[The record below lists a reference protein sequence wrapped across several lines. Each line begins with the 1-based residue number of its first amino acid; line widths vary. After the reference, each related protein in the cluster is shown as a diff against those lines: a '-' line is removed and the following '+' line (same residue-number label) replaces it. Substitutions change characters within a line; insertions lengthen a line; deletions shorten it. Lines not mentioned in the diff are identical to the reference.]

1 MSFSSWIEGVVSSPI
16 LLLLT
21 LLTLGVIFV
30 NGWTDAPNAIASC
43 VATRALSPRTA
54 IGMAAVCNFLG
65 LILTVSVNSAVTDT
79 VFTMVK
85 FSDNEQESQIALCA
99 AMAAIVLWACAAW
112 YFGIPTSE
120 SHALIAG
127 ITGAALALGEEGG
140 MRFSV
145 WSRVLLGLAFSVI
158 SGFCLGWICV
168 KIILKLAKN
177 AKRDAAKRVLRRLQ
191 ILSGAANAF
200 LHGSQDGQ
208 KFIGVLLLSVAA
220 AKHTSPPDTIPFW
233 MILLCSVVLSLGT
246 ALGGNRIIRAVGMKM
261 LRLEDYQGV
270 AADAAAA
277 IGLGICTVYGLPVS
291 TTHAKTTAIM
301 GAGAATRIRAVNWSV
316 AKQMVLAW
324 GLTFP
329 GCGLMGFLAARLGL
343 TLCV

>member
-145 WSRVLLGLAFSVI
+145 WSRVLFGLAFSVI

-220 AKHTSPPDTIPFW
+220 AKH
-233 MILLCSVVLSLGT
+233 
-246 ALGGNRIIRAVGMKM
+246 
-261 LRLEDYQGV
+261 
-270 AADAAAA
+270 
-277 IGLGICTVYGLPVS
+277 
-291 TTHAKTTAIM
+291 
-301 GAGAATRIRAVNWSV
+301 
-316 AKQMVLAW
+316 
-324 GLTFP
+324 
-329 GCGLMGFLAARLGL
+329 
-343 TLCV
+343 